1 MYRRDIS
8 PLLMWLAL
16 AVFLLIG
23 IHQFFPSF
31 REKLAPPAPSAPLES
46 DKPIAEPPPPSLPP
60 SAPIPSTRLI
70 ELPPL
75 PLSAYEVP
83 LAVIRD
89 DIEAHRFSLAESK
102 LLALPRDVQSDKT
115 SRAYIAGLWNNL
127 GIQQELI
134 HGTAGSL
141 PSFKRAAALEDS
153 NPVILMNLAH
163 AYWER
168 RDPALNQELLE
179 KLIGTAPREPFPHLA
194 LADWLQEHDRL
205 DEAER
210 HLSQATDRIGR
221 DPALR
226 SYLASVTTKIHRKK
240 TPEADAR
247 AQDADQ

>member
-1 MYRRDIS
+1 MYQRDIS

-23 IHQFFPSF
+23 IHQFFPSV
-31 REKLAPPAPSAPLES
+31 REQLAPPAPSASTES

-60 SAPIPSTRLI
+60 STPIPSTRLI
-70 ELPPL
+70 ELPRL

-102 LLALPRDVQSDKT
+102 LLALPRDALSDKT

-127 GIQQELI
+127 GVQQELI
-134 HGTAGSL
+134 QGTAGSL

-153 NPVILMNLAH
+153 NSVILMNLTH
-163 AYWER
+163 AYWEQ

-179 KLIGTAPREPFPHLA
+179 KLTGAAPREPFPHLA

-210 HLSQATDRIGR
+210 HLSHATDRIGR

-226 SYLASVTTKIHRKK
+226 SYLESVTTKIHRKK
-240 TPEADAR
+240 TAEAEER
-247 AQDADQ
+247 KKNSDQ